1 MDSLSDSG
9 FIDLGIRGVQRRL
22 RGARMQTMA
31 TNVIGR
37 LIAVGAIVWLS
48 ITLFDLID
56 FDNTAKFPEGHLLD
70 TLKMI
75 FIFIQLIVIVLFTL
89 PFLVLIPIVNAA
101 GTPQDAVAILN
112 TVRAFLNVDLF
123 NNVDVPVAMQNA
135 ISNLGLDDLFAVPSS
150 ATVPDFLFSP
160 FARYFSSIFSL
171 EGDLLKTINRAS
183 LLWFAIIL
191 LGIAILAF
199 VFRADMR
206 SAATAFI
213 LSQFIVFYSSV
224 QLLFRQDSPDV
235 FSFTPSSNIG
245 DMFSSNV
252 VMVALASYM
261 FLEIS
266 LQISYIS
273 QILNPTQNRHQRV
286 LRSLDRLK
294 DFRLGVTST
303 DSAKLTPEVAEEEE
317 SDDSDEKQAS
327 KSISSTGSSVSRK
340 FGFAG
345 VALMIDKA
353 SDSLFARPGGQKD
366 KLTSRLQRYH
376 DGLVTSDSKIDDKL
390 VGASVAISPLMTIVY
405 VLVSVV
411 FRVGIMIVGLYAILN
426 PNVLLFVLRYPA
438 SIYNSLEMYEPEG
451 VVLLLIPIVV
461 FILLF
466 TVLIGFIQERLSS
479 RLESVIEPVLD
490 AERQYKEAERTGIVT
505 EGGLSPVDDDD
516 ELFYQKLREQLSAKE
531 E

>member
-199 VFRADMR
+199 IFRADMR
-206 SAATAFI
+206 SAATAFV

-235 FSFTPSSNIG
+235 FSFIPSSNIG

-294 DFRLGVTST
+294 DFRLGITST
-303 DSAKLTPEVAEEEE
+303 DPAKLTHEVAEEGE
-317 SDDSDEKQAS
+317 DSEEKQAS
-327 KSISSTGSSVSRK
+327 KSITSTGSSVSRK

-353 SDSLFARPGGQKD
+353 SDSLFAKPGGQKD

-376 DGLVTSDSKIDDKL
+376 DGLVASDSTIDDKL

-411 FRVGIMIVGLYAILN
+411 FRVGIMIVGLYVILN

-479 RLESVIEPVLD
+479 RLESAIEPVLD
-490 AERQYKEAERTGIVT
+490 VERQYQEAERTGIVT
-505 EGGLSPVDDDD
+505 EGGLSPVEDD

>member
-56 FDNTAKFPEGHLLD
+56 FDNPAKFPEGHLLD

-199 VFRADMR
+199 IFRADMR
-206 SAATAFI
+206 SAATAFV

-235 FSFTPSSNIG
+235 FSFIPSSNIG

-294 DFRLGVTST
+294 DFRLGITST
-303 DSAKLTPEVAEEEE
+303 DPAKLTPEVAGEGE
-317 SDDSDEKQAS
+317 DSEEKQAS
-327 KSISSTGSSVSRK
+327 KSITSTGSSVSRK

-353 SDSLFARPGGQKD
+353 SDSLFAKPGGQKD

-376 DGLVTSDSKIDDKL
+376 DGLVASDSTIDDKL

-479 RLESVIEPVLD
+479 RLESAIEPVLD
-490 AERQYKEAERTGIVT
+490 AERQYQEAERTGIVT
-505 EGGLSPVDDDD
+505 EGGLSPVEDD

>member
-89 PFLVLIPIVNAA
+89 PFLVLIPIVNTA

-199 VFRADMR
+199 IFRADMR
-206 SAATAFI
+206 SAATAFV
-213 LSQFIVFYSSV
+213 LSQFIVFYTSV
-224 QLLFRQDSPDV
+224 QLLFRQDSPDI
-235 FSFTPSSNIG
+235 FSFTPSSSWG

-294 DFRLGVTST
+294 DFRLGVVST
-303 DSAKLTPEVAEEEE
+303 DTAKITPEVAEGGE

-327 KSISSTGSSVSRK
+327 KSITSTGSSVSRK

-353 SDSLFARPGGQKD
+353 SDSLFAKPGGQKD

-376 DGLVTSDSKIDDKL
+376 DGLVASDSTIDDKL

-411 FRVGIMIVGLYAILN
+411 FRVGIMIVGLYVILN

-479 RLESVIEPVLD
+479 RLESAIEPVLD
-490 AERQYKEAERTGIVT
+490 VERQYQEAERTGIVT
-505 EGGLSPVDDDD
+505 EGGLSPVEDD